1 LAFAGLVFKS
11 DFLAFAA
18 GPVEPALDFAAGF
31 KAAGLAAFLEAGLA
45 GLAFFAEAVFTEAL
59 GFGVLGAALVAPAA
73 FLVFGSAFKEALGEA
88 FFVATVAFANV
99 TSR

>member
-1 LAFAGLVFKS
+1 LDFAGLVFKS

-31 KAAGLAAFLEAGLA
+31 TAADFVAFFEAGLA
-45 GLAFFAEAVFTEAL
+45 GLAFFAEAVFKEVL
-59 GFGVLGAALVAPAA
+59 GFDLFGAALVAPAA

>member
-1 LAFAGLVFKS
+1 LDFAGLVFKS
-11 DFLAFAA
+11 VFLAFTA
-18 GPVEPALDFAAGF
+18 GPLELALDFPAGF
-31 KAAGLAAFLEAGLA
+31 TAAGLATFLETDLA
-45 GLAFFAEAVFTEAL
+45 GFAFFAEAVFKEAF
-59 GFGVLGAALVAPAA
+59 GFELLVAALVAPAA

>member
-1 LAFAGLVFKS
+1 LDFAGLVFKS

-18 GPVEPALDFAAGF
+18 GPVEPTLDFAAGF
-31 KAAGLAAFLEAGLA
+31 KTAGLATFLEAGLA
-45 GLAFFAEAVFTEAL
+45 GLAFFAEVVLEEVFGFAL
-59 GFGVLGAALVAPAA
+59 LGAALVAPAA

-88 FFVATVAFANV
+88 FFVATVAFANL